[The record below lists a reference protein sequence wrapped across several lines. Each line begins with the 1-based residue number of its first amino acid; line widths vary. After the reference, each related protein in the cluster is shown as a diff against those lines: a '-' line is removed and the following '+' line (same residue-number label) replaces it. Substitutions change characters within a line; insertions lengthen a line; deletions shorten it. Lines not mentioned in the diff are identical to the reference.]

1 MLSAP
6 RPDPTGFATVVH
18 THMQSSLASTHIS
31 LPALFSGGGGFSALH
46 TPSWTGSFTLPGS
59 TPQPVD
65 PITVESWCVNYPC
78 FLITPVGRYKAHVLH
93 GHPESDTESGN
104 PLLAPF
110 PSPVSLALS
119 LLGFPGIS
127 SQLKHLY
134 PQNLLGECTLRQLRG
149 AESMGTGGKS
159 LMASGH
165 GVLLRCPFPC
175 YFLNQ

>member
-6 RPDPTGFATVVH
+6 CPDPTGFATVVH
-18 THMQSSLASTHIS
+18 THPQTSLASTHIS
-31 LPALFSGGGGFSALH
+31 LSALFSGGGGFSALH

-65 PITVESWCVNYPC
+65 PVSVESWCVNYPC
-78 FLITPVGRYKAHVLH
+78 FLITPVGRYEARILH
-93 GHPESDTESGN
+93 GYPESDTESGN

-119 LLGFPGIS
+119 LLGYSGIS

-134 PQNLLGECTLRQLRG
+134 PQDLLLGERTLRQLRG
-149 AESMGTGGKS
+149 AECLWGQG
-159 LMASGH
+159 AS
-165 GVLLRCPFPC
+165 P
-175 YFLNQ
+175 